1 MMKKKF
7 LISLSFLVCFVF
19 LFGCVTTKSGR
30 LQPKAGAGSESEN
43 TGNMGR
49 AGIPTANDGCL
60 EEITFDRVKG
70 EERLIL
76 CVSRLSGFN
85 VERISEE
92 TLMIKLA
99 NMLVHAELM
108 RRFSEDSS
116 RVIDYAMPLQK
127 TIGGEKWVY
136 LEIVLKKIVPYSVK
150 EGKKRIVIAFDASAI
165 PRSSPTVVK
174 EASAGKKDD
183 IKEETAPPAG
193 FSYLTRKPLQEKK
206 EEKTGASKE
215 YTGEKITLDFQDAD
229 IKDVL
234 RLISEVSNFNIVTA
248 PDVKG
253 NVSINMKKVP
263 WDQSLDTILEVNSLS
278 KKVSGNVITIFTLA
292 TVNKMDEDRRKA
304 EETQREK
311 DAAEGKL
318 RQISIEAKIV
328 EVTTTFARDLGVQ
341 WGAGYKG
348 HWNNADFG
356 ILGGTNPSGGVTS
369 LPVPGIGLTGDRLA
383 VNFPIAVEAPSIG
396 VAIGGSHAI
405 LNAQLRALEDTGK
418 GKIISSPKVT
428 TLDNVKATIEQGEEI
443 PYVKIEEGGATP
455 TVEFKKAV
463 LKLEVTPTIT
473 PDGKISMKIDAH
485 NDYADWSKQVQENP
499 PIVTNSVN
507 STVVVKDG
515 DTIVIG
521 GIYKSSELE
530 GTSGVPWLS
539 RIPVLGWLF
548 KTEHKTRE
556 KREILIFITPRIIG
570 ETLKGEYAK
579 ENFQ

>member
-1 MMKKKF
+1 MIKKKF
-7 LISLSFLVCFVF
+7 LISLSFLVCLVF

-30 LQPKAGAGSESEN
+30 LQPKAGAGDENEN
-43 TGNMGR
+43 TGNMGK
-49 AGIPTANDGCL
+49 AGIQTANEGCL
-60 EEITFDRVKG
+60 EKIIFDKVKG
-70 EERLIL
+70 EEILTL

-99 NMLVHAELM
+99 NMLVPVELI

-116 RVIDYAMPLQK
+116 RVIDHALPLQK
-127 TIGGEKWVY
+127 TIEGERWVY
-136 LEIVLKKIVPYSVK
+136 LKIALKKIVPYSVK
-150 EGKKRIVIAFDASAI
+150 EGEKKIVVTFDVSAI
-165 PRSSPTVVK
+165 PRSFPTVVK
-174 EASAGKKDD
+174 EVSAGKKDD
-183 IKEETAPPAG
+183 IREKTATPAK

-263 WDQSLDTILEVNSLS
+263 WDQSLDTILEANSLS

-304 EETQREK
+304 EETQRKK

-318 RQISIEAKIV
+318 SQISIEAKIV
-328 EVTTTFARDLGVQ
+328 EATTTFARDLGVQ
-341 WGAGYKG
+341 WGVGYKG

-369 LPVPGIGLTGDRLA
+369 LPSGIGLTGDRLA
-383 VNFPIAVEAPSIG
+383 VNFPIAVDAPSIG

-405 LNAQLRALEDTGK
+405 LDAQLRALEDTGK

-443 PYVKIEEGGATP
+443 PYVKTEEGGATP

-463 LKLEVTPTIT
+463 LKLEVTPAIT
-473 PDGKISMKIDAH
+473 PDGRISMKIDAH

-515 DTIVIG
+515 DTIVVG

-530 GTSGVPWLS
+530 STSGVPWLS

-548 KTEHKTRE
+548 KTEHKTRG
-556 KREILIFITPRIIG
+556 KREILIFITPRIVG
-570 ETLKGEYAK
+570 ETLKREYAK
-579 ENFQ
+579 ENFR

>member
-1 MMKKKF
+1 MIKKKF
-7 LISLSFLVCFVF
+7 LISLSFLVCLVF
-19 LFGCVTTKSGR
+19 LFGCVTTESGR
-30 LQPKAGAGSESEN
+30 LQPEAGAGGENEN
-43 TGNMGR
+43 TGGMGR
-49 AGIPTANDGCL
+49 AGIQTANEGYL
-60 EEITFDRVKG
+60 EEIIFDRAKG
-70 EERLIL
+70 GERLTL

-85 VERISEE
+85 VERISED
-92 TLMIKLA
+92 TIMIKLA
-99 NMLVHAELM
+99 NMVVPAELM

-116 RVIDYAMPLQK
+116 RVIDHALPLQK
-127 TIGGEKWVY
+127 TIEGERWVY
-136 LEIVLKKIVPYSVK
+136 FKIALKKIVPYSVK
-150 EGKKRIVIAFDASAI
+150 EGDKRIVIAFDASAI
-165 PRSSPTVVK
+165 PRSFPTVAK

-183 IKEETAPPAG
+183 IREKTAPPAK
-193 FSYLTRKPLQEKK
+193 FSYLMRKPPQEEK

-253 NVSINMKKVP
+253 NVSMSMKKVP
-263 WDQSLDTILEVNSLS
+263 WDHALDTILEANSLS

-292 TVNKMDEDRRKA
+292 TVNKMEEDRKKA
-304 EETQREK
+304 EETQRKK

-328 EVTTTFARDLGVQ
+328 EAITSFSRELGVQ
-341 WGAGYKG
+341 WGVGYKG

-356 ILGGTNPSGGVTS
+356 ILGGTNPTGGVTS
-369 LPVPGIGLTGDRLA
+369 LPSGIGLTGDRLA
-383 VNFPIAVEAPSIG
+383 VNFPVAVEAPSIG
-396 VAIGGSHAI
+396 IAIGGSQAI
-405 LNAQLRALEDTGK
+405 LDTQLRALEDTGK
-418 GKIISSPKVT
+418 GEIVSSPKVT
-428 TLDNVKATIEQGEEI
+428 TLDNVTATIEQGEEV

-455 TVEFKKAV
+455 TVEFKDAV

-485 NDYADWSKQVQENP
+485 NDYADWSKDVLGNP
-499 PIVTNSVN
+499 PIVTNSVK

-521 GIYKSSELE
+521 GIYKSNELE

-548 KTEHKTRE
+548 KTERKERE
-556 KREILIFITPRIIG
+556 KREILIFVTPRIIG
-570 ETLKGEYAK
+570 ETLKEEYAE
-579 ENFQ
+579 ENFR

>member
-1 MMKKKF
+1 MIKKKF
-7 LISLSFLVCFVF
+7 LISFSFLVCLVF

-30 LQPKAGAGSESEN
+30 FQPEAGAGGENEN
-43 TGNMGR
+43 TGSMGR
-49 AGIPTANDGCL
+49 AGIQTANEGCL
-60 EEITFDRVKG
+60 EEIIFDRVKG
-70 EERLIL
+70 DERLTL
-76 CVSRLSGFN
+76 CVSKLSGFN

-92 TLMIKLA
+92 TIMIKLV
-99 NMLVHAELM
+99 NMVVTAELM
-108 RRFSEDSS
+108 RKFSEDSS
-116 RVIDYAMPLQK
+116 RVIDHALPLQK
-127 TIGGEKWVY
+127 TIEGERWVY
-136 LEIVLKKIVPYSVK
+136 FKIALKKMVPYSVK
-150 EGKKRIVIAFDASAI
+150 EEEKRIVIAFDASAI
-165 PRSSPTVVK
+165 SRSFPTVVK
-174 EASAGKKDD
+174 EASAVKKDD
-183 IKEETAPPAG
+183 IKGETAAPAK
-193 FSYLTRKPLQEKK
+193 FSYLTRKPLQKEK

-253 NVSINMKKVP
+253 NVSMNMKKVP
-263 WDQSLDTILEVNSLS
+263 WDHALDTILEANSLS

-292 TVNKMDEDRRKA
+292 AVNKMDKDRKKA

-328 EVTTTFARDLGVQ
+328 EAVTSFSRKLGVQ
-341 WGAGYKG
+341 WGGGYKG

-369 LPVPGIGLTGDRLA
+369 LPSGIGLTGDRLA
-383 VNFPIAVEAPSIG
+383 VNFPIAIDAPSIG
-396 VAIGGSHAI
+396 IAIGGSQAI
-405 LNAQLRALEDTGK
+405 LDAQLRALEDTGE

-428 TLDNVKATIEQGEEI
+428 TLDGVEAMIEQGEEV
-443 PYVKIEEGGATP
+443 PYKKLDESGNTTIEW
-455 TVEFKKAV
+455 KKAV
-463 LKLEVTPTIT
+463 LQLNVTPVIT
-473 PDGKISMKIDAH
+473 PNGEISLKIKSL
-485 NDYADWSKQVQENP
+485 NDYADWARAEKTQGDP
-499 PIVTNSVN
+499 PIIKNTVE
-507 STVVVKDG
+507 STVVAKDG
-515 DTIVIG
+515 DTIVVG
-521 GIYKSSELE
+521 GIYKSSETE

-539 RIPVLGWLF
+539 KIPILGWLF
-548 KTEHKTRE
+548 KTEYKTRE